1 MYVYSNGILQVKIYS
16 VNSYKMT
23 NGRNLP
29 KNQGKSFPVS
39 FCAVIDG
46 DKKEHSKAY
55 NAIKDVFL
63 RESNAKAADSIVTRF
78 ELGYRSIKEASKER
92 LSQVGGFFKTKKR
105 MQILRDEDY
114 KISGFLKA
122 QEIALEI
129 QDENLELLKQNYE
142 LLKQRNTDAKELQEV
157 KKALLM
163 AEQIRQK
170 TQILS
175 QNKNSHKGFDSI
187 AGYEEEKFLLTERFI
202 NLLPYEMA
210 GQDVEMP
217 NAILFFGPAGN
228 GKTSFA
234 KAFAHSAN
242 CEFKKAEP
250 SPTARSRKDKEKTFY
265 DNLLAIAKMSQQNF
279 LENGVRTIIL
289 VDEADRFMNSTSS
302 IVQSLKRFLEN
313 CSQDYHCTI
322 FATTNNPL
330 DIPSALRSSSRMPIK
345 VAIDPPDKIN
355 SALVFEHYLKDCP
368 NVNMDEINLAELAE
382 EVCSVLPNRAYNN
395 SQIEDICKECVK
407 HCSEV
412 SQEDLL
418 YYIRKES
425 PKIDKESLEKYKNEV
440 ELIVG
445 GTQND

>member
-1 MYVYSNGILQVKIYS
+1 MKIYS
-16 VNSYKMT
+16 ANSYKVV
-23 NGRNLP
+23 NRNNLA
-29 KNQGKSFPVS
+29 KKGVALSVS
-39 FCAVIDG
+39 FCAVIDD
-46 DKKEHSKAY
+46 DKKQHNKTY

-63 RESNAKAADSIVTRF
+63 REDDKKASDSLVSRF
-78 ELGYRSIKEASKER
+78 EQGYASIKEASKER
-92 LSQVGGFFKTKKR
+92 LSQVGGFFKSRKR
-105 MQILRDEDY
+105 RQILQDEDY

-129 QDENLELLKQNYE
+129 QDENLELLKENYE
-142 LLKQRNTDAKELQEV
+142 LLKQKNIDAQELQKV

-163 AEQIRQK
+163 AKVVRQK

-175 QNKNSHKGFDSI
+175 QNKDSHKGFDSI

-210 GQDVEMP
+210 GHDVEMP

-289 VDEADRFMNSTSS
+289 IDEADRFMNSASS
-302 IVQSLKRFLEN
+302 VVQGLKRFLEN

-330 DIPSALRSSSRMPIK
+330 DIPSALRSSKRMPLK
-345 VAIDPPDKIN
+345 VAIDPPNEIN
-355 SALVFEHYLKDCP
+355 AALVFEHYLKDCP
-368 NVNMDEINLAELAE
+368 NVNMDEIDLCELAKE
-382 EVCSVLPNRAYNN
+382 ICSVLPDRAYNN
-395 SQIEDICKECVK
+395 SQIEDICKECIK
-407 HCSEV
+407 HCDNV
-412 SQEDLL
+412 TQEDLL
-418 YYIRKES
+418 YCIRKEL
-425 PKIDKESLEKYKNEV
+425 PKIDRESLKKYKNEV

-445 GTQND
+445 GAQND